1 MAQGHDLGPFLGD
14 IALGEFEGGAVGV
27 VEALGHVAGQLQV
40 LGLVLA
46 HRDQVRI
53 VDQDVCRHQGR
64 VGEQAAVDVVGVLGA
79 FVFELGHAAQL
90 AELGVAAQ
98 DPVQLGVGRDMA
110 LDKEDALGRVD
121 AGGQQHGRGLAGV
134 AAEGCGLLPDGQGVE
149 VGHHIQAVE
158 LILQLGPVAD
168 RPNVVAQSKGAGG
181 LDAGQNDAL
190 ALALLTHK
198 NASLCID
205 ADRISRQ
212 EAGGPNR
219 PAAEK
224 NAPDKAGPAGLVK
237 DE

>member
-1 MAQGHDLGPFLGD
+1 
-14 IALGEFEGGAVGV
+14 
-27 VEALGHVAGQLQV
+27 
-40 LGLVLA
+40 
-46 HRDQVRI
+46 
-53 VDQDVCRHQGR
+53 
-64 VGEQAAVDVVGVLGA
+64 
-79 FVFELGHAAQL
+79 
-90 AELGVAAQ
+90 
-98 DPVQLGVGRDMA
+98 
-110 LDKEDALGRVD
+110 
-121 AGGQQHGRGLAGV
+121 GQQHGRGLAGV

-224 NAPDKAGPAGLVK
+224 KPRTKPDLPVLSRTNNANYPRCHLALRPSGGRTL
-237 DE
+237 